1 MKCSIFG
8 VHMSKE
14 RSIATLPLDGGALC
28 FHFINTV
35 NAWRGVNLHEYLG
48 SYQEMIDWC
57 RKVDILGEAQR
68 TALSHYAAQN
78 ETAAVAALQ
87 KLKRTRETLYQFFS
101 AIADN
106 DGATLSPAILEKFNK
121 ALTNAL
127 SHLQFETTPT
137 GVNAV
142 LQRDDTDM
150 MAPLWTV
157 MKSAYDILT
166 NEEHTRIKECET
178 CGWIF
183 LDTTKNN
190 KKRWCSPL
198 SCGTMDK
205 SKRYYQKKK
214 EKAEE

>member
-1 MKCSIFG
+1 
-8 VHMSKE
+8 MSKE

-35 NAWRGVNLHEYLG
+35 NAWRGINLHEYLG
-48 SYQEMIDWC
+48 SYEEVIAWC
-57 RKVDILGEAQR
+57 RKVNILDEAQR
-68 TALSHYAAQN
+68 ITLLRYAAQH
-78 ETAAVAALQ
+78 ETAALAALQ

-101 AIADN
+101 VIAEN
-106 DGATLSPAILEKFNK
+106 DGITLAPSLLEKFNK

-127 SHLQFETTPT
+127 SRLQFEKTDA
-137 GVNAV
+137 GIKAS
-142 LQRDDTDM
+142 LKHDDTDL
-150 MAPLWTV
+150 MAPLWPV

-166 NEEHTRIKECET
+166 NEEHVRIKECAT

-183 LDTTKNN
+183 LDQTKNN

-214 EKAEE
+214 EKTDE